1 MSPDSSDGTASP
13 SSRAFWFPIAA
24 LLAVNAFLAV
34 LKLWLG
40 YEGGS
45 LALRSD
51 GWNNTADFF
60 YSLLVGVGL
69 WISLQPPDQDHPEGH
84 QRFESLVSLGVAAVI
99 LLTGAAVLWEVVGAW
114 YAPRHPDVG
123 RAGILVLMISMVL
136 KGLLSLYCQR
146 VGGEGKHHSL
156 KAIARDQLSDVLVD
170 LSVLVAVWTSAYG
183 VLWADP
189 AVAGLIGLVILAIGW
204 RTFRESIHYLTG
216 RRPSGDLLVRVRDRA
231 RGLEVFSEPF
241 EVRAH
246 YVGPTIHLSLN
257 VKADRDRSLQK
268 VHEAE
273 EALRSRLMA
282 MEDVS
287 RVFIH
292 VEPYEADSP
301 N

>member
-1 MSPDSSDGTASP
+1 MTSDPTDGAAGP
-13 SSRAFWFPIAA
+13 FSRGFWFPILA
-24 LLAVNAFLAV
+24 LLAVNALLAA

-99 LLTGAAVLWEVVGAW
+99 LLTGGAVLWDVVGAW
-114 YAPRHPDVG
+114 STPRDPDVG
-123 RAGILVLMISMVL
+123 RAGIPVLVASMVL
-136 KGLLSLYCQR
+136 KGLLSLYCR
-146 VGGEGKHHSL
+146 RAGEERGHHSL
-156 KAIARDQLSDVLVD
+156 EAVARDQMSDVLVD
-170 LSVLVAVWTSAYG
+170 LSVLVAILTSSYG

-216 RRPSGDLLVRVRDRA
+216 RRPSGDLLAQVRDRA

-241 EVRAH
+241 GVRAH

-257 VKADRDRSLQK
+257 VKADRDCSLED

-273 EALRSRLMA
+273 ETLRSRLTA
-282 MEDVS
+282 LGDVS